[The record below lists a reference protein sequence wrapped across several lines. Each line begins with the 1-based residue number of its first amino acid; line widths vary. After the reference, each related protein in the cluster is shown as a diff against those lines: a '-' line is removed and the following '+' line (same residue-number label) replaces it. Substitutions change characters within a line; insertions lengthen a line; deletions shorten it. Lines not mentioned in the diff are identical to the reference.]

1 MSVINIIRF
10 HLYSV
15 LAIVSTVRRV
25 TNLQKEGDVFNLNG
39 TKAAFW
45 CLLLV
50 CCWPA
55 VGAPAALVAGISFG
69 MLVGNPWTETT
80 SVWSRRLLQASVVG
94 LGFGMNLPELL
105 KTGKDAF
112 LYTAVSISFTM
123 AAGYL
128 LGRFFKTPPRVSTLI
143 SFGTAI
149 CGGSAI
155 AAMAPVITAEPEETG
170 IALATVFALN
180 SIALLLFPPIGRL
193 LGMGQRQF
201 GLWSALAIHDTS
213 SVVGAAAAYG
223 GLALTIGT
231 TVKLTR
237 ALWIMPSA
245 LIAAWFTKS
254 GKRVKFPL
262 FIIGFIAAATMK
274 TAVPQLNHL
283 WQPLNGIA
291 KQSLVAT
298 LFLIGTGMTKEV
310 LGRTGIKPLAQGVLL
325 WLVVSMASSVAVLRN
340 WIN

>member
-1 MSVINIIRF
+1 MHNNRLKTVF
-10 HLYSV
+10 WV
-15 LAIVSTVRRV
+15 LLSA
-25 TNLQKEGDVFNLNG
+25 
-39 TKAAFW
+39 
-45 CLLLV
+45 
-50 CCWPA
+50 CCWPG
-55 VGAPAALVAGISFG
+55 VSAPMALAAGIAFG
-69 MLVGNPWTETT
+69 ITVGNPWGAAT
-80 SVWSRRLLQASVVG
+80 STWSRRLLQASVVG

-112 LYTAVSISFTM
+112 LYTAISISFTM

-128 LGRFFKTPPRVSTLI
+128 LGRFFKTPRRTSTLI

-155 AAMAPVITAEPEETG
+155 AAMAPVIKADAEETG
-170 IALATVFALN
+170 VALATIFTLN
-180 SIALLLFPPIGRL
+180 SIALLLFPPVGHL

-223 GLALTIGT
+223 GVALAIGT

-245 LIAAWFTKS
+245 LLASWFTKS
-254 GKRVKFPL
+254 EGKVKFPL
-262 FIIGFIAAATMK
+262 FIVGFIAAATVK
-274 TAVPQLNHL
+274 TMLPQFDQIWH
-283 WQPLNGIA
+283 PLNSVV
-291 KQSLVAT
+291 KQSLVVT
-298 LFLIGTGMTKEV
+298 LFLIGSGLTREV
-310 LGRTGIKPLAQGVLL
+310 LARTGIRPLAQGTVL
-325 WLVVSMASSVAVLRN
+325 WLIVSVTSSVAIICG

>member
-1 MSVINIIRF
+1 MNNNNG
-10 HLYSV
+10 LK
-15 LAIVSTVRRV
+15 TV
-25 TNLQKEGDVFNLNG
+25 
-39 TKAAFW
+39 FW
-45 CLLLV
+45 TLLLA

-55 VGAPAALVAGISFG
+55 ITAPMALVAGITFG
-69 MLVGNPWTETT
+69 IVTGNPWGATT
-80 SVWSRRLLQASVVG
+80 STWSRRLLQASVVG

-112 LYTAVSISFTM
+112 LYTAISISFTM
-123 AAGYL
+123 TAGYL
-128 LGRFFKTPPRVSTLI
+128 LGKFFKTPQRTSTLI

-155 AAMAPVITAEPEETG
+155 AAMAPVIKADAEETG
-170 IALATVFALN
+170 VALATVFTLN
-180 SIALLLFPPIGRL
+180 SIALILFPPMGRL

-223 GLALTIGT
+223 GLALAIGT

-245 LIAAWFTKS
+245 LLAAWFTKS
-254 GKRVKFPL
+254 EGKVKVPL
-262 FIIGFIAAATMK
+262 FIIGFIAAATIK
-274 TAVPQLNHL
+274 TMLPRFEQVWH
-283 WQPLNGIA
+283 PLNNIA
-291 KQSLVAT
+291 KQSLVVT
-298 LFLIGTGMTKEV
+298 LFLIGSGLTREV

-325 WLVVSMASSVAVLRN
+325 WIIVSVTSSVAILCG
-340 WIN
+340 WIS